1 MKKVLLLPLLNS
13 MPSGHHQVA
22 DAVCESIYENSEEIE
37 CKKLDILS
45 EWNHRIEQEIVKFY
59 LGWIRRFPKSYAWIY
74 RQFAYRSKSERPQR
88 VYQILFMKK
97 VKDILRRE
105 KPDLI
110 ICTHGFPSL
119 FINRLKESGECNVPA
134 VNIYTDFFINDVWGR
149 SHIDYHLVPSVK
161 IKKELSAK
169 YHVDSNRIF
178 VTGIPISG
186 KFLERNR
193 CENGE
198 PAEPFQILLSG
209 GSVGLGN
216 LAEML
221 KEEAGEL
228 DCRVKVLCGANKK
241 LYEEINRIPGDFAEA
256 YPYIASKE
264 EMNRIYENSDAIISK
279 PGGVTISEAI
289 RKDLPI
295 FISSALPGQEQI
307 NLQLLNGMGLVFI
320 IPEGVNALD
329 FVCRQLKDRDGLR
342 KFKEAADRYRNSVE
356 LADSRSMFGV
366 IEQLLERS

>member
-22 DAVCESIYENSEEIE
+22 DAICESIQANTEEIE

-45 EWNHRIEQEIVKFY
+45 EWNNRVEHEIVKGY
-59 LGWIRRFPKSYAWIY
+59 LGWIRRFPESYAWIY
-74 RQFAYRSKSERPQR
+74 RQFAYRSKSERPHR
-88 VYQILFMKK
+88 VYEILFMKK
-97 VKDILRRE
+97 VKDILQRE
-105 KPDLI
+105 QPDLI
-110 ICTHGFPSL
+110 ICTHGFSSL
-119 FINRLKESGECNVPA
+119 FINRLKESGECTVPV

-149 SHIDYHLVPSVK
+149 SHIDYHFVPSIK
-161 IKKELSAK
+161 IKSELSSK
-169 YHVDSNRIF
+169 YNIGSSRVF

-186 KFLERNR
+186 KFLEREER
-193 CENGE
+193 KE
-198 PAEPFQILLSG
+198 AETAESFHILVSG

-221 KEEAGEL
+221 KRSAKDL

-241 LYEEINRIPGDFAEA
+241 LYEEIKRIPGDFAEA

-264 EMNRIYENSDAIISK
+264 EMNTIYENSDAIISK
-279 PGGVTISEAI
+279 PGGVTVSEAI

-307 NLQLLNGMGLVFI
+307 NLQLLNEMGLVFI
-320 IPEGVNALD
+320 IPDGEDALD
-329 FVCRQLKDRDGLR
+329 FACRQLKDRDKMR
-342 KFKEAADRYRNSVE
+342 NFREAAARYRSSFE
-356 LADSRSMFGV
+356 LADSRSMFKV
-366 IEQLLERS
+366 IEHMLERS

>member
-22 DAVCESIYENSEEIE
+22 DVICESIHANSEVIE
-37 CKKLDILS
+37 CKKTDILS
-45 EWNHRIEQEIVKFY
+45 EWNNRIEQEIVKGY
-59 LGWIRRFPKSYAWIY
+59 LGWIRRFPDSYAWIY
-74 RQFAYRSKSERPQR
+74 KQFAYRSKSERPHR
-88 VYQILFMKK
+88 LYEVLFMKK

-110 ICTHGFPSL
+110 ICTHGFASL

-134 VNIYTDFFINDVWGR
+134 LNIYTDFFINDVWGR
-149 SHIDYHLVPSVK
+149 SHIDYHFVPSVK
-161 IKKELSAK
+161 IKRELSAK
-169 YHVDSNRIF
+169 YNVDSRRIF

-186 KFLERNR
+186 KFLERDGR
-193 CENGE
+193 KEEE

-216 LAEML
+216 FAEML
-221 KEEAGEL
+221 KKGARDL
-228 DCRVKVLCGANKK
+228 NCRVKVLCGANKK
-241 LYEEINRIPGDFAEA
+241 LYEDIKRIPGDFAEA

-264 EMNRIYENSDAIISK
+264 EMNAIYENSDAIISK
-279 PGGVTISEAI
+279 PGGVTVSEAI

-307 NLQLLNGMGLVFI
+307 NLHLLNEMGLVFI
-320 IPEGVNALD
+320 IPEGEDALD
-329 FVCRQLKDRDGLR
+329 FVCRQLKDRDKIR
-342 KFKEAADRYRNSVE
+342 NFKEAAVRYRNSFE
-356 LADSRSMFGV
+356 LADSRSIFEV
-366 IEQLLERS
+366 IEYMLERS